1 MVMRYDIS
9 YEKRCLKYLKRI
21 ERNTKIR
28 ILKAINNLPLGDVK
42 KLQGNTSDYRLRVGD
57 YRITFSRDDKNLIIK
72 IIEIAPRGEIYKKI

>member
-1 MVMRYDIS
+1 MRYDIS